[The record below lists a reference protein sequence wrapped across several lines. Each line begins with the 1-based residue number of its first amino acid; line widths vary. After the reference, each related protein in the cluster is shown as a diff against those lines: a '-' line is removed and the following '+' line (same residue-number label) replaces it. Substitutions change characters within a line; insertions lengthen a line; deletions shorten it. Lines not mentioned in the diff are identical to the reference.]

1 MITDTHAHVFWSS
14 FDADRELVLERARA
28 AQVSRM
34 VVVGTN
40 LATSRAAFELCRG
53 RTGLFPSAGI
63 HPHDC
68 AEAGDADYAGIEALA
83 RDPACVGVG
92 ETGLDLFK
100 EYSPRARQAES
111 FRWHL
116 ALAREL
122 DKPVIVHCRDAHEPT
137 VELLREFPGVRGVM
151 HCYTMGPDELAPYLA
166 AGFHISFSG
175 VVTYPRN
182 AANRAAARAVPSE
195 RLLVETDCPYLAPQG
210 RRGARNEPALV
221 RGVLEVLATER
232 GVDFAEL
239 AQATSRN
246 AERLFGLDRAEEARG
261 K

>member
-1 MITDTHAHVFWSS
+1 LITDTHAHVFWST
-14 FDADRELVLERARA
+14 FDADREEVLERARA
-28 AQVSRM
+28 AEVSRM

-40 LATSRAAFELCRG
+40 LETSRAAFELCRG
-53 RTGLFPSAGI
+53 RVGLFPTAGV

-68 AEAGDADYAGIEALA
+68 AEAGAEDYAAIAELA
-83 RDPACVGVG
+83 RERACVGVG

-100 EYSPRARQAES
+100 EYSPRERQAES

-151 HCYTMGPDELAPYLA
+151 HCYTMGPDELAPYLE
-166 AGFHISFSG
+166 AGLYISFSG
-175 VVTYPRN
+175 VVTFPRN
-182 AANRAAARAVPSE
+182 EANRAAARAVPEE

-210 RRGARNEPALV
+210 QRGRRNEPALV
-221 RGVLEVLATER
+221 RGVLEVLARER
-232 GVDFAEL
+232 GVGFEQL
-239 AQATSRN
+239 ARATSRN
-246 AERLFGLDRAEEARG
+246 AARLFGLERAEEAPG